1 MSDTPQRAAI
11 ELSGS
16 KIGILLL
23 HGFLGSPASIAPW
36 AHGLHDA
43 GFTISA
49 PCLAGHHES
58 WHGLNQSSWE
68 DWYDSAEKS
77 FLELKKK
84 CDVVFV
90 AGFSMGGALAL
101 RLSQIRGSE
110 IAGTILLNASIYDDR
125 HIFKVLPVISRF
137 IPSLPGGPTDV
148 AKPNPPK
155 HVFNRIPL
163 RALNSLRQ
171 LWRVTEENLYLVDLP
186 LMVAYSVEDHTVH
199 PTNSETIIDNV
210 YSADIREVIFENSFH
225 NVALDYDAE
234 LLVEESVIFIHD
246 VLSGELSRGES
257 FEEVDERELIDA
269 EFNSIVSGLSLD
281 QSSPSTY
288 LDELEAILES
298 EKFVPP
304 NPQLE
309 SADKT
314 ARLATLGI
322 AGGLSYIA
330 AEQIF
335 HFDLLGL
342 GSWPGIISFLAGIA
356 TYIWNTA
363 KDDEEVDE
371 GDDGAV
377 I

>member
-1 MSDTPQRAAI
+1 
-11 ELSGS
+11 
-16 KIGILLL
+16 
-23 HGFLGSPASIAPW
+23 
-36 AHGLHDA
+36 
-43 GFTISA
+43 
-49 PCLAGHHES
+49 
-58 WHGLNQSSWE
+58 
-68 DWYDSAEKS
+68 
-77 FLELKKK
+77 
-84 CDVVFV
+84 
-90 AGFSMGGALAL
+90 MGGALAL